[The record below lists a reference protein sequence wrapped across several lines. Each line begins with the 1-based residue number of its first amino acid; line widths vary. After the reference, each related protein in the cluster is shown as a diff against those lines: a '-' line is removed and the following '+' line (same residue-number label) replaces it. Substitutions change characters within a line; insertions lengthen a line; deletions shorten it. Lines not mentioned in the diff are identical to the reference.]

1 MFVWLSVLVLVLVLG
16 QSSRHRDDRSTI
28 SKRQPKHVHRQQR
41 WVVGPVNSC
50 DAPVVFIDTVRA
62 PKLDI
67 RQSQPKGKKNETFVI
82 CAKLQLRQDSSA
94 RDLGVA
100 IGIASLLPSLPRHAC
115 ADRPMVEALETF
127 PMDGDDDNGK
137 STECCLGDI
146 YVR

>member
-1 MFVWLSVLVLVLVLG
+1 MFIWLGVLVLVLVLG

-67 RQSQPKGKKNETFVI
+67 RQSQPKGKKKRNFRYMREAPTTSRLK
-82 CAKLQLRQDSSA
+82 CERSWCSHWHCQLASVSTKTRMRRSA
-94 RDLGVA
+94 
-100 IGIASLLPSLPRHAC
+100 
-115 ADRPMVEALETF
+115 
-127 PMDGDDDNGK
+127 NGR
-137 STECCLGDI
+137 STGDI
-146 YVR
+146 SNGR